1 MLLYFKVLL
10 SMMRLIQSFSS
21 ALLCCV
27 SCLQQIDY
35 LISQYPTA
43 KNKVIYDLDSK

>member
-1 MLLYFKVLL
+1 MK
-10 SMMRLIQSFSS
+10 SS
-21 ALLCCV
+21 SPASIRNVALLCCV

-35 LISQYPTA
+35 LISQYATA